1 MGLCA
6 NQKISGWGRFP
17 VEECRVYRP
26 EKGCEINVALET
38 EREASI
44 IARGLGRSYGDAA
57 VNGGAGVLDLS
68 RLNRMLSFE
77 PETGLLECEAGVS
90 LKEIL
95 DTFVPRGY
103 FLPVLPGTKF
113 VTVGGAIAN
122 DIHGKNHHKNGTFGQ
137 SVENLRLLTASGEV
151 LTCSPADN
159 AEAFWATVGG
169 IGLTGVIL
177 SAKLRLNKIE
187 TAHVLVDYVRTINI
201 EDTLDTLTSSDE
213 DYTYS
218 VAWVDC
224 LARGRTL
231 GRSVLMRGNHAT
243 RLQMPNLAVD
253 PLHVKPKANK
263 AIPVD
268 FPSFVLNP
276 LSIKA
281 FNAMY
286 YGMHKT
292 VRDKLVDYD
301 SYFCPLDAI
310 AHWNR
315 MYGKRGFGQYQ
326 VTFPNDQR
334 DGLIALLERL
344 SQSSRA
350 SFLAV
355 LKRLGPGSPGLFSY
369 PSEGYTITFDLP
381 MRGDLVAFLRGMDK
395 IVLDHGGRLY
405 CAKDCC
411 ALPETFAVMYPRLD
425 EFKLIKAKLDP
436 NNRFSSSMARRL
448 GIVP

>member
-169 IGLTGVIL
+169 MGLTGVIL
-177 SAKLRLNKIE
+177 SAKLRRH
-187 TAHVLVDYVRTINI
+187 TY
-201 EDTLDTLTSSDE
+201 
-213 DYTYS
+213 YT
-218 VAWVDC
+218 
-224 LARGRTL
+224 
-231 GRSVLMRGNHAT
+231 
-243 RLQMPNLAVD
+243 
-253 PLHVKPKANK
+253 
-263 AIPVD
+263 
-268 FPSFVLNP
+268 
-276 LSIKA
+276 IKA
-281 FNAMY
+281 E
-286 YGMHKT
+286 
-292 VRDKLVDYD
+292 L
-301 SYFCPLDAI
+301 
-310 AHWNR
+310 
-315 MYGKRGFGQYQ
+315 
-326 VTFPNDQR
+326 
-334 DGLIALLERL
+334 
-344 SQSSRA
+344 
-350 SFLAV
+350 
-355 LKRLGPGSPGLFSY
+355 
-369 PSEGYTITFDLP
+369 
-381 MRGDLVAFLRGMDK
+381 
-395 IVLDHGGRLY
+395 
-405 CAKDCC
+405 
-411 ALPETFAVMYPRLD
+411 
-425 EFKLIKAKLDP
+425 
-436 NNRFSSSMARRL
+436 
-448 GIVP
+448 